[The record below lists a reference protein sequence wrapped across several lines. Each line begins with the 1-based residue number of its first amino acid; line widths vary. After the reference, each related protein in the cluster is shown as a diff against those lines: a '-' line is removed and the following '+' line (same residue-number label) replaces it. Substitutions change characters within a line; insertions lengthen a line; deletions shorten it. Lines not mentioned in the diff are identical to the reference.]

1 MAKRKQKEP
10 NMDKSK
16 QMDLV
21 RGAAALGMRNREE
34 STKMD
39 AFLCIFHPKMSAKE
53 REKVILARKK

>member
-1 MAKRKQKEP
+1 
-10 NMDKSK
+10 MDKSK